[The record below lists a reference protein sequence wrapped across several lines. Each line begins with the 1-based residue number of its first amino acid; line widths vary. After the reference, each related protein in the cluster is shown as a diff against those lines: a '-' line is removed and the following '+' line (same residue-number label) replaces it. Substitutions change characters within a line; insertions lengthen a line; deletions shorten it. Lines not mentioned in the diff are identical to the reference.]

1 MALFIAWLVVP
12 LVLVAL
18 SLGCGLLVER
28 AAGLTLPGALLL
40 PLGLALVIVEA
51 DLVTM
56 TSATAQLATPLAVA
70 LAVAGYGLAGRRG
83 RRVDGW
89 ALGCGVGVFA
99 VYAAPIVLSGQATF
113 AGYIT
118 LDDTSTWLALTDRAM
133 EHGRTRGRPRPVHV
147 PAGVDGLLHTSGY
160 PLGAFMPLG
169 IGGKLTGQDI
179 AWLFQPTIALL
190 AVMLALSL
198 YTLSAR
204 LVSSRPLRAV
214 VAFLGAQPAL
224 LFAYSLWSGIKE
236 LAAAALIALVCAA
249 VAATIGRWQSLR
261 ATAPAAVAVAALF
274 AVLSPAGGVWL
285 VAPALVVI
293 ALLIRRG
300 AVVIGK
306 SGGHSRGLDRGSVDS
321 VDLDCPLVHQRRER
335 RRNHIE
341 HGSRQPRTPAGQP
354 PGLRDLAGDRLPQPS
369 AQLVADERAD
379 RRSAPGGRGEP
390 PVRLAPTSVGDAALP
405 RHRRWRHPAALR
417 PRTRRPELAV
427 AECEGDGGGVTGA
440 GRRRGRRRSSALR
453 DGTTHRGGG
462 HRRCDRRRRPVVER
476 ARVLECLA
484 GAAGHSWPSCRQS
497 AIASPDRARR

>member
-70 LAVAGYGLAGRRG
+70 LAVAGYGLADRRG

-118 LDDTSTWLALTDRAM
+118 LDDTSSWFALTDRAM
-133 EHGRTRGRPRPVHV
+133 EHGRSV
-147 PAGVDGLLHTSGY
+147 AGLAPSTYQQVLTDLLHTSGY

-261 ATAPAAVAVAALF
+261 ATAPGCCGGRSAVRGPQPRRRCLARGTRARRHRLPD
-274 AVLSPAGGVWL
+274 SP
-285 VAPALVVI
+285 
-293 ALLIRRG
+293 RR
-300 AVVIGK
+300 VVIGK

-321 VDLDCPLVHQRRER
+321 VDLDCPLVPQRRER

-341 HGSRQPRTPAGQP
+341 HGSRQPRTPAGRP
-354 PGLRDLAGDRLPQPS
+354 PGLRNLAGDRLPQPS
-369 AQLVADERAD
+369 AQLFADERPD
-379 RRSAPGGRGEP
+379 RRSAPGGRG
-390 PVRLAPTSVGDAALP
+390 
-405 RHRRWRHPAALR
+405 
-417 PRTRRPELAV
+417 
-427 AECEGDGGGVTGA
+427 
-440 GRRRGRRRSSALR
+440 
-453 DGTTHRGGG
+453 
-462 HRRCDRRRRPVVER
+462 
-476 ARVLECLA
+476 
-484 GAAGHSWPSCRQS
+484 
-497 AIASPDRARR
+497 

>member
-99 VYAAPIVLSGQATF
+99 VYAAPIVLSGRATF

-133 EHGRTRGRPRPVHV
+133 EHGRSVAGLAPSTYQQVLTDYFDQRLSAWCVHASGHWREADGPGRRVAV
-147 PAGVDGLLHTSGY
+147 PADDRAPRRHARALPLHAVGAPGV
-160 PLGAFMPLG
+160 
-169 IGGKLTGQDI
+169 
-179 AWLFQPTIALL
+179 
-190 AVMLALSL
+190 V
-198 YTLSAR
+198 
-204 LVSSRPLRAV
+204 
-214 VAFLGAQPAL
+214 
-224 LFAYSLWSGIKE
+224 E
-236 LAAAALIALVCAA
+236 AAAGRRRVPRRPAGAA
-249 VAATIGRWQSLR
+249 VR
-261 ATAPAAVAVAALF
+261 LF
-274 AVLSPAGGVWL
+274 AVERHQGARRRCPDRARLRCRRSDDRTLAELAGDRTGCCGGRSAVRGPQPRRRCLARGTHARRHRLPDSP
-285 VAPALVVI
+285 
-293 ALLIRRG
+293 R

-306 SGGHSRGLDRGSVDS
+306 SGGRSRGLDRGSVDT
-321 VDLDCPLVHQRRER
+321 VDLDCPLVPQRRER

-341 HGSRQPRTPAGQP
+341 HGGRQPRTPAGQP

-390 PVRLAPTSVGDAALP
+390 PVRLAPTSVGDAPLP

-417 PRTRRPELAV
+417 SRPRRPELAV
-427 AECEGDGGGVTGA
+427 AECEGNGRGVTGA
-440 GRRRGRRRSSALR
+440 GRRRGLPAQQRSSRRDDAPKRRSSAPRSPSASCGRTGLR
-453 DGTTHRGGG
+453 TRMSGW
-462 HRRCDRRRRPVVER
+462 RRE
-476 ARVLECLA
+476 A
-484 GAAGHSWPSCRQS
+484 SWPSCRQS